1 MICEGNFEKQFWKCI
16 GCVFFGS
23 YLWDKRM
30 QYWGKS
36 HEYDHGRMTGKIK
49 KEVRGKTHLLKVSCY
64 LHHFNFCSYRHLN
77 MLSYTNVSIY
87 WMSLCMLTSLFFI
100 SLCCV
105 LHKFQRII
113 TPCLYSFCREFF
125 LVTREKLI
133 KEWPGIVLKQFLVV
147 EHVWPLG
154 TSTTLGMHYDL
165 FILRGV

>member
-1 MICEGNFEKQFWKCI
+1 MNEAVGGWSQCEKGAGKTWFVREISKNSSGNAL
-16 GCVFFGS
+16 GVCVFGS

-133 KEWPGIVLKQFLVV
+133 KEWPGIVLK
-147 EHVWPLG
+147 
-154 TSTTLGMHYDL
+154 
-165 FILRGV
+165 